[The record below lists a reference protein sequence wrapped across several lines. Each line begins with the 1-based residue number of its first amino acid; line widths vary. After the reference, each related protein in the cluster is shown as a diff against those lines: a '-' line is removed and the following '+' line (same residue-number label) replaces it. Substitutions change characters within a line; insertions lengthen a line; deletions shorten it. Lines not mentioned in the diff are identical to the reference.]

1 MRDEFFSDWLEYR
14 RGNME
19 RPDPAD
25 YEDEPTDEVMSRNA
39 TDNDLAANQL
49 AMEDAPGIVG
59 GWLVIEAAPAAEEG
73 Q

>member
-25 YEDEPTDEVMSRNA
+25 YEEPTRCADC
-39 TDNDLAANQL
+39 
-49 AMEDAPGIVG
+49 
-59 GWLVIEAAPAAEEG
+59 AEFGDDPECYCQG
-73 Q
+73 AK